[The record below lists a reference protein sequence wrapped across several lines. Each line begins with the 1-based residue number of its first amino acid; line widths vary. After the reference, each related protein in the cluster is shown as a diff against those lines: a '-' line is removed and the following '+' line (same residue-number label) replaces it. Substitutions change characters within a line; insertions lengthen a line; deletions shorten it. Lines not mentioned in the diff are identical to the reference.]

1 MDPFLRISVLGVA
14 GLRFST
20 LLTQDRV
27 SPKKSHLRKGGV
39 FCQIMAEARKG
50 SKVLNKFATLS
61 RKKNSSPSG
70 GEDSAVRVSSFDDP
84 GGAGKNSLLAPPLK
98 SGLLEVR

>member
-14 GLRFST
+14 IFFCSQSV
-20 LLTQDRV
+20 LTCV
-27 SPKKSHLRKGGV
+27 SPKSHLRKGGV
-39 FCQIMAEARKG
+39 FCQIMAEMRKT

-84 GGAGKNSLLAPPLK
+84 GGAGKNSLLAPPVK